1 MQAGLRTRPVSSKA
15 KGTENSDHGVA
26 TDRGALRSLGMRH
39 LFRALK
45 HRLTGGR
52 PKTLADEQ
60 KAIPV
65 VTLSPYRGDLAL
77 KHDRSQ
83 HRRYTA
89 HFEDLQN

>member
-1 MQAGLRTRPVSSKA
+1 MRFRDDGR
-15 KGTENSDHGVA
+15 GNSDFDVA
-26 TDRGALRSLGMRH
+26 TNPDALRSLGMRH
-39 LFRALK
+39 LLRKLK
-45 HRLTGGR
+45 HWLTSGA

-60 KAIPV
+60 TAIPV
-65 VTLSPYRGDLAL
+65 VTVSPYRGDLAL

>member
-1 MQAGLRTRPVSSKA
+1 MEISGQ
-15 KGTENSDHGVA
+15 DVA
-26 TDRGALRSLGMRH
+26 TDQDALRSFGMRH
-39 LFRALK
+39 LLRTLN
-45 HRLTGGR
+45 HWLTSGA

-65 VTLSPYRGDLAL
+65 VTVSPYRGDLAL

>member
-1 MQAGLRTRPVSSKA
+1 M
-15 KGTENSDHGVA
+15 ENSCYAVA
-26 TDRGALRSLGMRH
+26 TDADALRFLGMRH
-39 LFRALK
+39 LFRTLK
-45 HRLTGGR
+45 HWLTSGA

-65 VTLSPYRGDLAL
+65 VTVSPYRGDLAL

>member
-1 MQAGLRTRPVSSKA
+1 MQAGRNTRPVSSKA
-15 KGTENSDHGVA
+15 DGTENSDHGVA

-39 LFRALK
+39 LFRAPK

-65 VTLSPYRGDLAL
+65 VTVSAYRGDLAL

-83 HRRYTA
+83 HRRYTE